1 MKKVPAPLLPLMRNI
16 KQPLLNF
23 LESTRD
29 YIASI
34 DVDSVP
40 EVVAPVEKPVV
51 KAVAAKPVKAVKP
64 VKTEKTAKKA
74 IDPREALAARL
85 GADPQLVEAEE
96 EKMEAPQA
104 EEAQP
109 VAPPQPITPFALIE
123 GGSFEYHVESD
134 TYPNVRIL
142 KWLFAQNEY
151 RSIDIQRRKDA
162 VRIIVEGQVFPA
174 EMIIRKNPDA
184 SYDMVLNK
192 WSGAENY
199 ALQLQFVDGTDMA
212 ISGRRNWAQRKQL
225 RVDGETRLNFP
236 LPWATTTFPDSSDRD
251 YATLAELWDI
261 GVDAALEQ
269 ETAARTLPA
278 GTLAKAA

>member
-29 YIASI
+29 YIAAI

-40 EVVAPVEKPVV
+40 EVAAPVEKPVN
-51 KAVAAKPVKAVKP
+51 AVAKTTIAKPVKAVK
-64 VKTEKTAKKA
+64 TEKAPKKA
-74 IDPREALAARL
+74 IDPRDALAARL
-85 GADPQLVEAEE
+85 GAAPQLVEVE
-96 EKMEAPQA
+96 EKVEAPQA
-104 EEAQP
+104 EEAKP
-109 VAPPQPITPFALIE
+109 VTPPQPMTPFALIE

-134 TYPNVRIL
+134 SYPNVRIL

-162 VRIIVEGQVFPA
+162 VRIAIDGQVFPV
-174 EMIIRKNPDA
+174 EVIIRKNPDGT
-184 SYDMVLNK
+184 YDMVLNK

-199 ALQLQFVDGTDMA
+199 ALQVQYVDGTDMA

-225 RVDGETRLNFP
+225 RIDGETRLNFP
-236 LPWATTTFPDSSDRD
+236 LPWATTTFPDSSERD

-269 ETAARTLPA
+269 QTAAKTLPE